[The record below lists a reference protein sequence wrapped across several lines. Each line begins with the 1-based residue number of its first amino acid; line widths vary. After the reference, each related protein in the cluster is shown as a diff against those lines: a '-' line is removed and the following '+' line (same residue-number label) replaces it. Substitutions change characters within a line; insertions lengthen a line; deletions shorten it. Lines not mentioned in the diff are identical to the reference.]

1 MSANLE
7 QRLTEL
13 EVRCAF
19 IEQTLQSL
27 DSTVIA
33 QDRVLADLR
42 RENERLRVELA
53 QLRSGVAADVHDEP
67 PPPHY

>member
-1 MSANLE
+1 MSAGPE

-27 DSTVIA
+27 DSTVAA
-33 QDRVLADLR
+33 QDRALADLR
-42 RENERLRVELA
+42 RENERLRLELA
-53 QLRSGVAADVHDEP
+53 QLRSGAAGDARDEP